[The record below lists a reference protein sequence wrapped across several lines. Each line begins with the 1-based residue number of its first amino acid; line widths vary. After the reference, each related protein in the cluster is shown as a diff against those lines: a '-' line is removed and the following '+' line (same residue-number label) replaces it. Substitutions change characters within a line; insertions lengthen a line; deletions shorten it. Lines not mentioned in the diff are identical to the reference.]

1 MKVTAVTSLGFIFPP
16 PNGCLKFSPLY
27 ISYWYHHFNEG
38 ELLEEEEEKAT
49 KFHTPRDMQG
59 TSSLADLSG
68 GG

>member
-1 MKVTAVTSLGFIFPP
+1 MKVTAVTSLGFISP
-16 PNGCLKFSPLY
+16 PNGCLKISPLH

-59 TSSLADLSG
+59 TSSLPDLSG
-68 GG
+68 RG

>member
-1 MKVTAVTSLGFIFPP
+1 MKVAAVTSGVIS
-16 PNGCLKFSPLY
+16 PNGLKFSPLY

-49 KFHTPRDMQG
+49 KFPTPRDMQG